1 METSLSIQY
10 LIQEPKVIKDKNPLI
25 LLLHGY
31 GSNEADLFS
40 FASELPEEYY
50 IVSAQAPYPVPP
62 YGYAWYAIHFDADA
76 NKFSDDQQA
85 IESRDRIVGFID
97 ELTQK
102 YPIDVNQIN
111 LVGFSQGAILSYAIA
126 LSYPKK
132 INKVVALSGYFNANI
147 IKEGFEN
154 NDFSSLRLFASHGTV
169 DQVIPIDWARKTS
182 PILDVLNISHE
193 YKEYPVGHGV
203 HPLNFK
209 DFKHFLI
216 GEKLRG
222 E

>member
-1 METSLSIQY
+1 METSLSINY
-10 LIQEPKVIKDKNPLI
+10 LIQEPKVKKDKNPLI

-31 GSNEADLFS
+31 GSNEEDLFS
-40 FASELPEEYY
+40 FASELPEDYY

-85 IESRDRIVGFID
+85 IESRDLIVKFID
-97 ELTQK
+97 ELTAK
-102 YPIDVNQIN
+102 YAIDSDNIN

-126 LSYPKK
+126 LSYPEK

-147 IKEGFEN
+147 ITPGFEQH
-154 NDFSSLRLFASHGTV
+154 DFSQLRLFASHGTV
-169 DQVIPIDWARKTS
+169 DQVIPVEWARKTS
-182 PILDVLNISHE
+182 PILDALQVKHQ

-203 HPLNFK
+203 HPLNFA
-209 DFKHFLI
+209 DFKKFLI
-216 GEKLRG
+216 G
-222 E
+222 

>member
-1 METSLSIQY
+1 METSLSINY
-10 LIQEPKVIKDKNPLI
+10 LIQEPKIKKDKNPLI

-31 GSNEADLFS
+31 GSNEEDLFS

-85 IESRDRIVGFID
+85 IESRELIVKFID
-97 ELTQK
+97 ELVQT
-102 YPIDVNQIN
+102 YPIDATNIN

-126 LSYPKK
+126 LSYPEK

-147 IKEGFEN
+147 IKAGFEQ
-154 NDFSSLRLFASHGTV
+154 NDFSQLQLFASHGTV
-169 DQVIPIDWARKTS
+169 DQVIPVDWARKTS
-182 PILDVLNISHE
+182 PILDALQIKHQ

-203 HPLNFK
+203 HPLNFT
-209 DFKHFLI
+209 DFKNFLI
-216 GEKLRG
+216 G
-222 E
+222 

>member
-1 METSLSIQY
+1 METSLSINY
-10 LIQEPKVIKDKNPLI
+10 LIQEPKVKKDKNPLI

-31 GSNEADLFS
+31 GSNEEDLFS
-40 FASELPEEYY
+40 FASEIPEDYY

-85 IESRDRIVGFID
+85 IESRDLIVKFID
-97 ELTQK
+97 ELTAK
-102 YPIDVNQIN
+102 YAIDSDNIN

-126 LSYPKK
+126 LSYPEK

-147 IKEGFEN
+147 ITPGFEQH
-154 NDFSSLRLFASHGTV
+154 DFSQLRLFASHGTV
-169 DQVIPIDWARKTS
+169 DQVIPVEWARKTS
-182 PILDVLNISHE
+182 PILDALQVKHQ

-203 HPLNFK
+203 HPLNFA
-209 DFKHFLI
+209 DFKRFLI
-216 GEKLRG
+216 ES
-222 E
+222 

>member
-1 METSLSIQY
+1 METSLSINY
-10 LIQEPKVIKDKNPLI
+10 LIQEPKIKKDKNPLI

-31 GSNEADLFS
+31 GSNEEDLFS

-50 IVSAQAPYPVPP
+50 IISAQAPYPVPP

-85 IESRDRIVGFID
+85 IESRDLIVKFID
-97 ELTQK
+97 ELVQT
-102 YPIDVNQIN
+102 YPIDATNIN

-126 LSYPKK
+126 LSYPEK

-147 IKEGFEN
+147 IKAGFEQ
-154 NDFSSLRLFASHGTV
+154 NDFSQLQLFASHGTV
-169 DQVIPIDWARKTS
+169 DQVIPVDWARKTS
-182 PILDVLNISHE
+182 PILDALQIKHQ

-203 HPLNFK
+203 HPLNFM
-209 DFKHFLI
+209 DFKNFLA
-216 GEKLRG
+216 E
-222 E
+222 